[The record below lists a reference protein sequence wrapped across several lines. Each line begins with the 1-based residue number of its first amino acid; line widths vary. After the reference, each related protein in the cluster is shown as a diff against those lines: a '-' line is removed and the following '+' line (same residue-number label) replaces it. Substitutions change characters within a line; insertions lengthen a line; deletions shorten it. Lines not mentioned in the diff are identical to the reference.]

1 MSNTLRIVLIVIS
14 ALVFIYTI
22 RKIRKSQLNIDD
34 SVYWIGFSVI
44 LLVMSIF
51 PVIPTFFSE
60 LLGIAS
66 PVNFVYL
73 LIIALI
79 MFKLFKLAIELS
91 ITKRRLNHL
100 IQRIAILNHDVDEN
114 TENRLKNI
122 EEGKQDKE

>member
-1 MSNTLRIVLIVIS
+1 MNTTLRIVLIVIS
-14 ALVFIYTI
+14 ALVLLYTI

-34 SVYWIGFSVI
+34 SVYWIGFAVI

-51 PVIPTFFSE
+51 PIIPTFFSE

-73 LIIALI
+73 LVIALI
-79 MFKLFKLAIELS
+79 MFKLFQIAIELS

-114 TENRLKNI
+114 TENRLKSI
-122 EEGKQDKE
+122 ENSNKE

>member
-1 MSNTLRIVLIVIS
+1 MSTTLRIVLIVIS
-14 ALVFIYTI
+14 AFVLLYTI
-22 RKIRKSQLNIDD
+22 KKIRKSQLNIDD
-34 SVYWIGFSVI
+34 SVYWIGFAVI

-51 PVIPTFFSE
+51 PIIPTFFSE

-73 LIIALI
+73 LVIALI
-79 MFKLFKLAIELS
+79 MLKLFKLAIELS

-100 IQRIAILNHDVDEN
+100 IQRIAILNHEVDEN

-122 EEGKQDKE
+122 ENSNKE

>member
-1 MSNTLRIVLIVIS
+1 MNTTLRIVLIVIS
-14 ALVFIYTI
+14 ALVLLYTI

-34 SVYWIGFSVI
+34 SVYWIGFAVI

-51 PVIPTFFSE
+51 PIIPTFFSE

-73 LIIALI
+73 LVIALI
-79 MFKLFKLAIELS
+79 MFKLFQIAIELS

-100 IQRIAILNHDVDEN
+100 IQRIAILNQDVDEN
-114 TENRLKNI
+114 TENRLKSI
-122 EEGKQDKE
+122 ENSNKE

>member
-1 MSNTLRIVLIVIS
+1 MSDTLRIVLIVIS
-14 ALVFIYTI
+14 VLVFIYTI

-51 PVIPTFFSE
+51 PIIPTFFSE

-73 LIIALI
+73 LVIALI
-79 MFKLFKLAIELS
+79 MLKLFKLAIELS

-122 EEGKQDKE
+122 ENQEKE

>member
-1 MSNTLRIVLIVIS
+1 MSDTLRIVLIVIS
-14 ALVFIYTI
+14 VLVFIYTI
-22 RKIRKSQLNIDD
+22 KKIRKSQLNIDD
-34 SVYWIGFSVI
+34 SVYWIGFSLI

-51 PVIPTFFSE
+51 PIIPTFFSE

-73 LIIALI
+73 LVIALI
-79 MFKLFKLAIELS
+79 MLKLFKLAIELS

-122 EEGKQDKE
+122 ENQSKE

>member
-1 MSNTLRIVLIVIS
+1 
-14 ALVFIYTI
+14 
-22 RKIRKSQLNIDD
+22 
-34 SVYWIGFSVI
+34 
-44 LLVMSIF
+44 MSIF
-51 PVIPTFFSE
+51 PIIPTFFSE

-73 LIIALI
+73 LVIALI
-79 MFKLFKLAIELS
+79 MLKLFKLAIELS

-122 EEGKQDKE
+122 ENQEKE